1 MLEAN
6 EGLEKIFEDAVK
18 EAEKRKHEYVTI
30 EHVLISLV
38 KDQTIGTTLIE
49 FKVNVGALI
58 KDVENYLDTKC
69 NDIVSKSKN
78 PIVPRKTASLER
90 LMNRAFT
97 QAQFQGRQDVT
108 SIDILISIFAEKKSY
123 GAFFLKKHKVDKQD
137 LMDLVSTETIL
148 DEGMASM
155 GGQEHGG
162 EQKLRPNQADRI
174 LKSYCENLNQKYFD
188 KKIDPV
194 IGRDEETNNLKQI
207 LARRNKNNVLI
218 VGDPG
223 VGKTA
228 VVEGLA
234 RRIAKNKNDIPEY
247 LKDHIVWSL
256 DVNSLIAGSKFRG
269 DFEERLKM
277 IVNALDQK
285 GKSILFIDEA
295 HMIVGAGATGQ
306 GNNMDMANMLKPALL
321 KGSIKVVASTTWE
334 EYRKYF
340 EKDRALMRRF
350 QRLQVGEPS
359 KETSVKILKGV
370 KQYYEDHHGC
380 TITDEACEDAV
391 DYSSKF
397 IADKKLPDK
406 AIDII
411 DVACARLR
419 LNGVKDGVIDHEE
432 IIHELSVMTGISIE
446 QLSQKQ
452 ASNLK
457 TLEEKMKLQVFGQ
470 DKAIN
475 TITDKILVARAG
487 LKNLNKPVGSFLF
500 LGPTGCGKT
509 ETARTLAKTLGVEL
523 VRFDM
528 SEYQEKH
535 SISKLIGSP
544 PGYVG
549 YEDSNM
555 GGGMFINEVE
565 KNPHAV
571 VLFDEIEKAHRD
583 VSNMLL
589 QVMDYGTVT
598 GSNGKKADCRNITL
612 IMTSNLGAEDME
624 RNNIG
629 FGPSERTGEDDKAL
643 KKFFPPEFRNRLD
656 AVIKFNKLA
665 EKTMKSIVKKFLQEL
680 NTMTM
685 EKDVEVNATDQALDY
700 LVKKG
705 FDAKLGARPLQ
716 RIIDEEIKNP
726 LSKMILFGELN
737 EGGMVEVT
745 LSEDVVPKLTVV
757 FRPNKVTTKIK
768 GKSKSDGSTTKV
780 SNKERKKQKLKNAKT
795 S

>member
-6 EGLEKIFEDAVK
+6 EGLESIFENAVK

-30 EHVLISLV
+30 EHVLLALI
-38 KDQTIGTTLIE
+38 KDQNIGTTLID
-49 FKVNVGALI
+49 FKIDVSKMIA
-58 KDVENYLDTKC
+58 DVENYLDTRC
-69 NDIVSKSKN
+69 GDIITKAGKPVS
-78 PIVPRKTASLER
+78 PRKTASLER

-97 QAQFQGRQDVT
+97 QALFQGRQDVT
-108 SIDILISIFAEKKSY
+108 SIDILLSIFAEKKSY
-123 GAFFLKKHKVDKQD
+123 GAFFLKKHKVNKED

-148 DEGMASM
+148 DESMAPM
-155 GGQEHGG
+155 GEIAGQRHGG

-234 RRIAKNKNDIPEY
+234 RRIAKNKDDVPEY
-247 LKDHIVWSL
+247 IKDHIVWSL
-256 DVNSLIAGSKFRG
+256 DVNALLAGSKFRG
-269 DFEERLKM
+269 DFEERLKL

-295 HMIVGAGATGQ
+295 HMMVGAGATGG
-306 GNNMDMANMLKPALL
+306 GNSMDMANMIKPALL
-321 KGSIKVVASTTWE
+321 KGTIKVVASTTWE

-350 QRLQVGEPS
+350 QRLQIGEPS
-359 KETSVKILKGV
+359 KETSIKILKGV
-370 KQYYEDHHGC
+370 KQYYEEFHKC

-419 LNGVKDGVIDHEE
+419 LNAVKDGKIDHEE
-432 IIHELSVMTGISIE
+432 IIHEISQMTGISIE

-452 ASNLK
+452 TSNLK

-470 DKAIN
+470 DRAIN

-509 ETARTLAKTLGVEL
+509 ETARQLAKTLGVEL

-535 SISKLIGSP
+535 SIAKLIGSP

-571 VLFDEIEKAHRD
+571 VLFDEVEKAHRD

-612 IMTSNLGAEDME
+612 IMTSNLGAEEME

-629 FGPSERTGEDDKAL
+629 FGKSERTGEDDAAL

-656 AVIKFNKLA
+656 AVIKFDKLA
-665 EKTMKSIVKKFLQEL
+665 EPTMKSIVKKFLLEL
-680 NTMTM
+680 NTMTI
-685 EKDVEVNATDQALDY
+685 EKDVEVNATDPAIDY

-716 RIIDEEIKNP
+716 RIIDDEIKNP
-726 LSKMILFGELN
+726 LSKMILFGELI
-737 EGGMVEVT
+737 EGGMVEVS
-745 LSEDVVPKLTVV
+745 LNDDVIPKLTVEYKAKKIV
-757 FRPNKVTTKIK
+757 ENK
-768 GKSKSDGSTTKV
+768 KV
-780 SNKERKKQKLKNAKT
+780 QNEKT

>member
-6 EGLEKIFEDAVK
+6 EGLENIVENAVK
-18 EAEKRKHEYVTI
+18 EAEKRRHEYVTI
-30 EHVLISLV
+30 EHVLLALI
-38 KDQTIGTTLIE
+38 KDKDIGNVLHD
-49 FKVNVGALI
+49 FKVNVGMLI
-58 KDVENYLDTKC
+58 KDVEDYLDTKC
-69 NDIVSKSKN
+69 NDIIAKGAE
-78 PIVPRKTASLER
+78 PMTPRKTASLER

-97 QAQFQGRQDVT
+97 QALFQGRQDVN
-108 SIDILISIFAEKKSY
+108 SIDILISVFSEKKSY
-123 GAFFLKKHKVDKQD
+123 AAFFLKKHQVNKQD

-148 DEGMASM
+148 DEGMAQM
-155 GGQEHGG
+155 GGQQQGA

-194 IGRDEETNNLKQI
+194 IGRDEETENLKQI

-234 RRIAKNKNDIPEY
+234 RRIAKNKSDVPEY

-277 IVNALDQK
+277 IVKALDQK

-295 HMIVGAGATGQ
+295 HMMVGAGATGQ
-306 GNNMDMANMLKPALL
+306 GNSMDMANIIKPALL

-359 KETSVKILKGV
+359 KETAVKILKGV
-370 KQYYEDHHGC
+370 KQYYEKFHQC
-380 TITDEACEDAV
+380 IITDEACEDAV
-391 DYSSKF
+391 DYSSKY

-406 AIDII
+406 AIDVI

-419 LNGVKDGVIDHEE
+419 LKGIKDGKIDHDE
-432 IIHELSVMTGISIE
+432 IIHEISVMTGISIE

-452 ASNLK
+452 ATNLK

-487 LKNLNKPVGSFLF
+487 LKSLNKPVGSFLF

-509 ETARTLAKTLGVEL
+509 ETARQLAKTLGVEL

-535 SISKLIGSP
+535 SIAKLIGSP

-549 YEDSNM
+549 FEDSQM
-555 GGGMFINEVE
+555 GGGMFINEIE

-612 IMTSNLGAEDME
+612 IMTSNLGAEANE

-656 AVIKFNKLA
+656 AVIKFDKLGK
-665 EKTMKSIVKKFLQEL
+665 ETMKSIVKKFLLEL

-685 EKDVEVNATDQALDY
+685 EKDVEVNATEDAIEFLMT
-700 LVKKG
+700 KG

-716 RIIDEEIKNP
+716 RVIDEEIKKP
-726 LSKMILFGELN
+726 LSKMMLFGELT
-737 EGGMVEVT
+737 EGGMVEVG
-745 LSEDVVPKLTVV
+745 LSDDVVPKLTVN
-757 FRPNKVTTKIK
+757 FKAKKEPKVIDTFKPDTA
-768 GKSKSDGSTTKV
+768 
-780 SNKERKKQKLKNAKT
+780 KNEKT

>member
-6 EGLEKIFEDAVK
+6 EGLENIFENAVK
-18 EAEKRKHEYVTI
+18 EAEKRRHEYVTI
-30 EHVLISLV
+30 EHVLLSLI
-38 KDQTIGTTLIE
+38 KDQNIGTVLHD
-49 FKVNVGALI
+49 FKVQVGALI
-58 KDVENYLDTKC
+58 KDVEDYLDTKC
-69 NDIVSKSKN
+69 NDIVAKGSE
-78 PIVPRKTASLER
+78 PMTPRKTASLER

-97 QAQFQGRQDVT
+97 QALFQGRQDV
-108 SIDILISIFAEKKSY
+108 SSVDILISIFSEKKSY
-123 GAFFLKKHKVDKQD
+123 AAFFLKKHQVNKQD
-137 LMDLVSTETIL
+137 LIDLVSTETIL
-148 DEGMASM
+148 DEGMAGM
-155 GGQEHGG
+155 GGPGEAGP

-194 IGRDEETNNLKQI
+194 IGREQETEDLKQI

-234 RRIAKNKNDIPEY
+234 RRIAKNKDDIPEY

-269 DFEERLKM
+269 DFEERLKL

-321 KGSIKVVASTTWE
+321 KGSIKVLASTTWE

-359 KETSVKILKGV
+359 KETAVKILKGV
-370 KQYYEDHHGC
+370 KQYYEKFHEC
-380 TITDEACEDAV
+380 AITDEACEDAV
-391 DYSSKF
+391 DYSTKF

-406 AIDII
+406 AIDVI

-419 LNGVKDGVIDHEE
+419 LNNVKNGKIDHDE
-432 IIHELSVMTGISIE
+432 IIHEISVMTGISIE

-457 TLEEKMKLQVFGQ
+457 TLEEKMKLQVYGQ

-487 LKNLNKPVGSFLF
+487 LKSLTKPVGSFLF

-509 ETARTLAKTLGVEL
+509 ETARQLAKTLGVEL
-523 VRFDM
+523 IRFDM

-535 SISKLIGSP
+535 SIAKLIGSP

-612 IMTSNLGAEDME
+612 IMTSNLGAEENE

-629 FGPSERTGEDDKAL
+629 FGKSEREGEDDKAL

-656 AVIKFNKLA
+656 AVIKFDKLG
-665 EKTMKSIVKKFLQEL
+665 KDTMKSVVKKFLQEL
-680 NTMTM
+680 NTMTI
-685 EKDVEVNATDQALDY
+685 EKDVEVNATDEAIEFLM
-700 LVKKG
+700 KKG

-716 RIIDEEIKNP
+716 RVIDDEIKKP
-726 LSKMILFGELN
+726 LSKMMLFGELTA
-737 EGGMVEVT
+737 GGMVEVS
-745 LSEDVVPKLTVV
+745 LADEKLVVNFKVGKQQEVLTQ
-757 FRPNKVTTKIK
+757 FKP
-768 GKSKSDGSTTKV
+768 KV
-780 SNKERKKQKLKNAKT
+780 SDEKKSQ
-795 S
+795 

>member
-6 EGLEKIFEDAVK
+6 EGLENIFENAVS

-30 EHVLISLV
+30 EHVLLALI
-38 KDQTIGTTLIE
+38 KDKSIGATLHE
-49 FKVNVGALI
+49 FKVNVGTLI
-58 KDVENYLDTKC
+58 NDIEDYLNTKC
-69 NDIVSKSKN
+69 QDIIAKN
-78 PIVPRKTASLER
+78 MDKVVPRKTASLER

-97 QAQFQGRQDVT
+97 QALFQGRQDVS
-108 SIDILISIFAEKKSY
+108 SIDILISIFSEKKSY
-123 GAFFLKKHKVDKQD
+123 GAFFLKKHQINKQD
-137 LMDLVSTETIL
+137 LIDLVSTETIL
-148 DEGMASM
+148 DEGMAVLG
-155 GGQEHGG
+155 GGQPHT

-174 LKSYCENLNQKYFD
+174 LRSYTENLNQKYFD

-194 IGRDEETNNLKQI
+194 IGREEETSQLKQI

-218 VGDPG
+218 VGDAG

-228 VVEGLA
+228 LVEGLA
-234 RRIAKNKNDIPEY
+234 RRIAKNKKDIPEY
-247 LKDHIVWSL
+247 IKDHIVFSL

-269 DFEERLKM
+269 DFDERLKL

-285 GKSILFIDEA
+285 GKTILFIDEA
-295 HMIVGAGATGQ
+295 HMMVGAGATGQ
-306 GNNMDMANMLKPALL
+306 GNSMDMANMIKPALM
-321 KGSIKVVASTTWE
+321 KGNIKVIASTTWE
-334 EYRKYF
+334 EYRKFF

-350 QRLQVGEPS
+350 QRLQIGEPS
-359 KETSVKILKGV
+359 HDIAVKILKGI
-370 KQYYEDHHGC
+370 KQYYEKFHNC

-391 DYSSKF
+391 EYSAKF

-419 LNGVKDGVIDHEE
+419 LNGVKDGKIDHEE
-432 IIHELSVMTGISIE
+432 IIHEIAAITGISIE

-470 DKAIN
+470 DKALN
-475 TITDKILVARAG
+475 TIIDKILVARAG
-487 LKNLNKPVGSFLF
+487 LKTLNKPIGSFLF

-509 ETARTLAKTLGVEL
+509 ETARQLAKTLGVEL
-523 VRFDM
+523 LRFDM

-535 SISKLIGSP
+535 SIAKLIGSP

-549 YEDSNM
+549 YEDTTM

-565 KNPHAV
+565 KHPHAV
-571 VLFDEIEKAHRD
+571 VLFDEVEKAHRD

-612 IMTSNLGAEDME
+612 IMTSNLGAEEME
-624 RNNIG
+624 RNSIG
-629 FGPSERTGEDDKAL
+629 FGPSERTGEDDAAM

-656 AVIKFNKLA
+656 AVVKFNKLA
-665 EKTMKSIVKKFLQEL
+665 QETMKLVVKKFLAEL
-680 NTMTM
+680 NTMTV
-685 EKDVEVNATDQALDY
+685 EKNVEVNANDEAITFLI
-700 LVKKG
+700 KKG
-705 FDAKLGARPLQ
+705 FNAKMGARPLQ
-716 RIIDEEIKNP
+716 RVIDEEIKKP
-726 LSKMILFGELN
+726 LSRMILFGELS
-737 EGGMVEVT
+737 EGGRVDVS
-745 LSEDVVPKLTVV
+745 LSKDVIPKLEVK
-757 FRPNKVTTKIK
+757 FKVPVITNQFKPKIT
-768 GKSKSDGSTTKV
+768 D
-780 SNKERKKQKLKNAKT
+780 AKT

>member
-6 EGLEKIFEDAVK
+6 EGLENIFENAVK
-18 EAEKRKHEYVTI
+18 EAEKRRHEYVTI
-30 EHVLISLV
+30 EHVLLALI
-38 KDQTIGTTLIE
+38 KDETIGTTLTE
-49 FKVNVGALI
+49 FKVVVGGLI
-58 KDVENYLDTKC
+58 KDVEDYLDTKC
-69 NDIVSKSKN
+69 KDIVTKGKE
-78 PIVPRKTASLER
+78 PITPRKTASLER

-97 QAQFQGRQDVT
+97 QALFQGRQDVS
-108 SIDILISIFAEKKSY
+108 SIDILISIFSEKKSY
-123 GAFFLKKHKVDKQD
+123 AAFFLKKHKVEKQD

-148 DEGMASM
+148 DEGLASI
-155 GGQEHGG
+155 GGGLGSSQGN

-194 IGRDEETNNLKQI
+194 IGREDETENLKQI

-234 RRIAKNKNDIPEY
+234 RRIAKNKGDVPEY
-247 LKDHIVWSL
+247 LKNHIVWSL
-256 DVNSLIAGSKFRG
+256 DINSLIAGSKFRG
-269 DFEERLKM
+269 DFEERLKL

-295 HMIVGAGATGQ
+295 HMMVGAGATGQ
-306 GNNMDMANMLKPALL
+306 GNSMDMANVIKPALL
-321 KGSIKVVASTTWE
+321 KGTIKVVASTTWE

-350 QRLQVGEPS
+350 QRLQIGEPT
-359 KETSVKILKGV
+359 KETAVKILKGI
-370 KQYYEDHHGC
+370 KHYYEKFHKC

-406 AIDII
+406 AIDVV

-419 LNGVKDGVIDHEE
+419 LHGVQNGKIDHEE
-432 IIHELSVMTGISIE
+432 IIHEISNMTGISIE

-452 ASNLK
+452 TSNLK

-487 LKNLNKPVGSFLF
+487 LKSLNKPVGSFLF

-509 ETARTLAKTLGVEL
+509 ETARQLAKTLGVEL
-523 VRFDM
+523 IRFDM

-535 SISKLIGSP
+535 SIAKLIGSP

-555 GGGMFINEVE
+555 GGGMFVNEVE

-571 VLFDEIEKAHRD
+571 VLFDEVEKAHRD

-612 IMTSNLGAEDME
+612 IMTSNLGAEESE

-629 FGPSERTGEDDKAL
+629 FGSFERTGEDDVAL

-656 AVIKFNKLA
+656 AVIKFDKLA
-665 EKTMKSIVKKFLQEL
+665 KATMTSIVKKFMLEL
-680 NTMTM
+680 NTMTV
-685 EKDVEVNATDQALDY
+685 EKDVEVNATDDAIDY

-705 FDAKLGARPLQ
+705 FNAKLGARPLQ
-716 RIIDEEIKNP
+716 RVIDDEIKKP
-726 LSKMILFGELN
+726 LSKMILFGELSA
-737 EGGMVEVT
+737 GGMVEVT
-745 LSEDVVPKLTVV
+745 LSDDIIPKL
-757 FRPNKVTTKIK
+757 KVNFKAK
-768 GKSKSDGSTTKV
+768 KASTETNPTKV
-780 SNKERKKQKLKNAKT
+780 ENEKAS
-795 S
+795 

>member
-1 MLEAN
+1 MLDAN
-6 EGLEKIFEDAVK
+6 ENLEHIFESAVK

-30 EHVLISLV
+30 EHILL
-38 KDQTIGTTLIE
+38 
-49 FKVNVGALI
+49 ALI
-58 KDVENYLDTKC
+58 KNQDIGTILHDFKIPIGEMIREVETYLDTKC
-69 NDIVSKSKN
+69 SDIVSKSGK
-78 PIVPRKTASLER
+78 PVAPRKTASLER

-97 QAQFQGRQDVT
+97 QALFQGRQDVT
-108 SIDILISIFAEKKSY
+108 ATDILISIFAEKKSY
-123 GAFFLKKHKVDKQD
+123 ASYFLKKFKVDKQD

-148 DEGMASM
+148 DEGMAALG
-155 GGQEHGG
+155 GGQPGP

-194 IGRDEETNNLKQI
+194 IGREEETNQLKQI

-234 RRIAKNKNDIPEY
+234 RRIAKNKEDVPEY
-247 LKDHIVWSL
+247 IKDHIVFSL
-256 DVNSLIAGSKFRG
+256 DVNALIAGSKFRG
-269 DFEERLKM
+269 DFEERLKL
-277 IVNALDQK
+277 IVNALDKK
-285 GKSILFIDEA
+285 GKTILFIDEA

-306 GNNMDMANMLKPALL
+306 GNSMDMANMIKPALL
-321 KGSIKVVASTTWE
+321 NGNIKVIASTTWE

-350 QRLQVGEPS
+350 QRLQVGEPT
-359 KETSVKILKGV
+359 KETAVKILKGV
-370 KQYYEDHHGC
+370 KQYYEKFHSC

-419 LNGVKDGVIDHEE
+419 LNGVKDGKIDHDE
-432 IIHELSVMTGISIE
+432 IIHEISQLTGISIE

-452 ASNLK
+452 TSNLK

-509 ETARTLAKTLGVEL
+509 ETARQLAKTLGVEL
-523 VRFDM
+523 IRFDM

-535 SISKLIGSP
+535 SIAKLIGSP

-549 YEDSNM
+549 FEDSQM
-555 GGGMFINEVE
+555 GGGMFINEIE

-571 VLFDEIEKAHRD
+571 VLFDEVEKAHRD
-583 VSNMLL
+583 VTNMLL

-612 IMTSNLGAEDME
+612 ILTSNLGAEEME
-624 RNNIG
+624 KASIG
-629 FGPSERTGEDDKAL
+629 FGDAVRTEDDDAVRR
-643 KKFFPPEFRNRLD
+643 FFPP
-656 AVIKFNKLA
+656 
-665 EKTMKSIVKKFLQEL
+665 
-680 NTMTM
+680 
-685 EKDVEVNATDQALDY
+685 
-700 LVKKG
+700 
-705 FDAKLGARPLQ
+705 
-716 RIIDEEIKNP
+716 
-726 LSKMILFGELN
+726 
-737 EGGMVEVT
+737 
-745 LSEDVVPKLTVV
+745 
-757 FRPNKVTTKIK
+757 
-768 GKSKSDGSTTKV
+768 
-780 SNKERKKQKLKNAKT
+780 
-795 S
+795 

>member
-1 MLEAN
+1 VENVLEAN
-6 EGLEKIFEDAVK
+6 ESLENIFENAVK

-30 EHVLISLV
+30 EHVLLALV
-38 KDQTIGTTLIE
+38 KDEYIGTTLVE
-49 FKVNVGALI
+49 FKVPVGNLI
-58 KDVENYLDTKC
+58 KDVEDYLDTKC
-69 NDIVSKSKN
+69 NDIVAKGKDKV
-78 PIVPRKTASLER
+78 VPRKTASLER

-97 QAQFQGRQDVT
+97 QALFQGRQDV
-108 SIDILISIFAEKKSY
+108 SSVDILISIFSEKKSY
-123 GAFFLKKHKVDKQD
+123 ASFFIKKHNIKKQD
-137 LMDLVSTETIL
+137 LLDLVSTETIL
-148 DEGMASM
+148 DEGMAVM
-155 GGQEHGG
+155 GGQQPHHTG

-194 IGRDEETNNLKQI
+194 IGREDETNQLKQI

-234 RRIAKNKNDIPEY
+234 RRIAKNKQDVPEY
-247 LKDHIVWSL
+247 IKDHIVWSL
-256 DVNSLIAGSKFRG
+256 DVNALIAGSKFRG
-269 DFEERLKM
+269 DFEERLKL

-295 HMIVGAGATGQ
+295 HMMVGAGATGS
-306 GNNMDMANMLKPALL
+306 GNSMDMANMIKPALL
-321 KGSIKVVASTTWE
+321 KGTIKVVASTTWE
-334 EYRKYF
+334 EYRKFF

-350 QRLQVGEPS
+350 QRLQIGEPT
-359 KETSVKILKGV
+359 KDTSIKILKGV
-370 KQYYEDHHGC
+370 KQYYENFHKC

-391 DYSSKF
+391 EYSSKF

-406 AIDII
+406 AIDIV

-419 LNGVKDGVIDHEE
+419 LNGVKDGKIDHEE
-432 IIHELSVMTGISIE
+432 IIHEISKMTGISIE

-457 TLEEKMKLQVFGQ
+457 TLEDKMKLQVFGQ

-475 TITDKILVARAG
+475 TIVDKILVARAG
-487 LKNLNKPVGSFLF
+487 LKTLNKPIGSFLF

-509 ETARTLAKTLGVEL
+509 ETARQLAKTLGVEL
-523 VRFDM
+523 LRFDM

-549 YEDSNM
+549 FEDTTM

-571 VLFDEIEKAHRD
+571 VLFDEVEKAHRD

-612 IMTSNLGAEDME
+612 IMTSNLGAEEME

-629 FGPSERTGEDDKAL
+629 FGPSEREGEDDTAM

-656 AVIKFNKLA
+656 AVIRFTKLG
-665 EKTMKSIVKKFLQEL
+665 KDTMKSIVKKFLQEL
-680 NTMTM
+680 NAMTV
-685 EKDVEVNATDQALDY
+685 EKNVEVNANDDAIEWLI
-700 LVKKG
+700 KKG
-705 FDAKLGARPLQ
+705 FNSKLGARPLQ
-716 RIIDEEIKNP
+716 RVIDEEIKKP
-726 LSKMILFGELN
+726 LSKMILFGELTD
-737 EGGMVEVT
+737 GGMVEVS
-745 LSEDVVPKLTVV
+745 LSEDIVPKLKVE
-757 FRPNKVTTKIK
+757 FKSPKIIDNFKPKVT
-768 GKSKSDGSTTKV
+768 D
-780 SNKERKKQKLKNAKT
+780 AKT
-795 S
+795 SQ

>member
-6 EGLEKIFEDAVK
+6 EGLENIFENAVK

-30 EHVLISLV
+30 EHVLLSLV
-38 KDQTIGTTLIE
+38 KDKAIGTTLAD
-49 FKVNVGALI
+49 FKVNVGSLI
-58 KDVENYLDTKC
+58 KDIEDYLDTKC
-69 NDIVSKSKN
+69 NDIVTKSKN
-78 PIVPRKTASLER
+78 PVVPRKTASLER

-97 QAQFQGRQDVT
+97 QALFQGRQDVT

-148 DEGMASM
+148 DEGMAAM
-155 GGQEHGG
+155 GGGIGQESLG
-162 EQKLRPNQADRI
+162 EQRLRPNQADRI
-174 LKSYCENLNQKYFD
+174 LKNYCENLNQKYFD

-234 RRIAKNKNDIPEY
+234 RRIAKNKSDIPEY
-247 LKDHIVWSL
+247 LKDHIVFSL

-269 DFEERLKM
+269 DFEERLKL

-285 GKSILFIDEA
+285 GKTILFIDEA

-359 KETSVKILKGV
+359 KDTAVRILKGV
-370 KQYYEDHHGC
+370 KQYYEKFHQC

-406 AIDII
+406 AIDVI

-419 LNGVKDGVIDHEE
+419 LNGIKEGKIDHEE
-432 IIHELSVMTGISIE
+432 IIHEISQMTGISIE

-509 ETARTLAKTLGVEL
+509 ETARQLAKTLGVEL

-535 SISKLIGSP
+535 SIAKLIGSP

-571 VLFDEIEKAHRD
+571 VLFDEVEKAHRD

-612 IMTSNLGAEDME
+612 IMTSNLGAEEME

-629 FGPSERTGEDDKAL
+629 FGKSEREGEDDNAL

-656 AVIKFNKLA
+656 AVIKFAKLG
-665 EKTMKSIVKKFLQEL
+665 EKTMKSIVKKFLLEL
-680 NTMTM
+680 NTMTI
-685 EKDVEVNATDQALDY
+685 EKDVEVNATDPAIDY

-705 FDAKLGARPLQ
+705 FNAKLGARPLQ

-726 LSKMILFGELN
+726 LSKMILFGELSD
-737 EGGMVEVT
+737 GGMVEVG
-745 LSEDVVPKLTVV
+745 LSDDIVPKLTVN
-757 FRPNKVTTKIK
+757 FKAKIEPKTIDKVV
-768 GKSKSDGSTTKV
+768 SDEKAS
-780 SNKERKKQKLKNAKT
+780 Q
-795 S
+795 

>member
-6 EGLEKIFEDAVK
+6 ESLENIFENAVR

-30 EHVLISLV
+30 EHVLLALI
-38 KDQTIGTTLIE
+38 KDETIGTTLNE
-49 FKVNVGALI
+49 FKIVVGALI
-58 KDVENYLDTKC
+58 KDVEDYLDTKC
-69 NDIVSKSKN
+69 NDITTKSKE
-78 PIVPRKTASLER
+78 PMTPRKTASLER

-97 QAQFQGRQDVT
+97 QALFQGRQDVS
-108 SIDILISIFAEKKSY
+108 SIDILISIFSEKKSY
-123 GAFFLKKHKVDKQD
+123 AAFFLKKHQVNKQD
-137 LMDLVSTETIL
+137 LMDMVSTETIL
-148 DEGMASM
+148 DESM
-155 GGQEHGG
+155 TGGLGGLSGGQTQG

-194 IGRDEETNNLKQI
+194 IGREEETENLKQI

-234 RRIAKNKNDIPEY
+234 RRIAKNKGDVPEY
-247 LKDHIVWSL
+247 LKNHIVWSL
-256 DVNSLIAGSKFRG
+256 DINSLIAGSKFRG
-269 DFEERLKM
+269 DFEERLKL

-295 HMIVGAGATGQ
+295 HMMVGAGATGQ
-306 GNNMDMANMLKPALL
+306 GNSMDMANVIKPALL

-350 QRLQVGEPS
+350 QRLQVGEPT
-359 KETSVKILKGV
+359 KETAIKILKGV
-370 KQYYEDHHGC
+370 KHYYEKFHNC
-380 TITDEACEDAV
+380 VITDEACEDSV
-391 DYSSKF
+391 EYSAKF

-406 AIDII
+406 AIDVM

-419 LNGVKDGVIDHEE
+419 LKGVKNGRIDHEE
-432 IIHELSVMTGISIE
+432 IIHEISNMTGISIE

-452 ASNLK
+452 ATSLKNL
-457 TLEEKMKLQVFGQ
+457 EDKMKLQVFGQ
-470 DKAIN
+470 DKAIT
-475 TITDKILVARAG
+475 TIVDRILVARAG
-487 LKNLNKPVGSFLF
+487 LKSLNKPVGSFLF

-509 ETARTLAKTLGVEL
+509 ETARQLAKTLGVEL
-523 VRFDM
+523 LRFDM

-535 SISKLIGSP
+535 SIAKLIGSP

-549 YEDSNM
+549 FEDSQM
-555 GGGMFINEVE
+555 GGGMFVNEVE

-571 VLFDEIEKAHRD
+571 VLFDEVEKAHRD

-612 IMTSNLGAEDME
+612 IMTSNLGAEENE

-629 FGPSERTGEDDKAL
+629 FGSFERTGEDDKAL

-656 AVIKFNKLA
+656 ATIKFNKLA
-665 EKTMKSIVKKFLQEL
+665 KTTMKSIVKKFLQEL
-680 NTMTM
+680 NTMTI
-685 EKDVEVNATDQALDY
+685 EKNVEVNATDTAIDFLI
-700 LVKKG
+700 KKG
-705 FDAKLGARPLQ
+705 FNAKLGARPLQ
-716 RIIDEEIKNP
+716 RVIDDEIKKP
-726 LSKMILFGELN
+726 LSRMILFGELH
-737 EGGMVEVT
+737 EGGMVEVGLT
-745 LSEDVVPKLTVV
+745 EDIVPKLTVQFKAKKV
-757 FRPNKVTTKIK
+757 LTNTNANKVTDEKA
-768 GKSKSDGSTTKV
+768 S
-780 SNKERKKQKLKNAKT
+780 
-795 S
+795 

>member
-6 EGLEKIFEDAVK
+6 EGLENIFEDAVK

-30 EHVLISLV
+30 EHVLLSLI
-38 KDQTIGTTLIE
+38 KDKVIGITLVE
-49 FKVNVGALI
+49 FKVDVKALI
-58 KDVENYLDTKC
+58 KDVEDYLDTKC
-69 NDIVSKSKN
+69 NDIVSKGKD
-78 PIVPRKTASLER
+78 PVVPRKTASLER

-97 QAQFQGRQDVT
+97 QALFQGRQDVT
-108 SIDILISIFAEKKSY
+108 CIDILLSIFAEKKSY

-155 GGQEHGG
+155 GGQPQPGT
-162 EQKLRPNQADRI
+162 EQRLRPNQADRI

-188 KKIDPV
+188 KQIDPV
-194 IGRDEETNNLKQI
+194 IGREEETNNLKQI

-234 RRIAKNKNDIPEY
+234 RRIAKNKEDIPEY
-247 LKDHIVWSL
+247 LKDHIVFSL

-269 DFEERLKM
+269 DFEERLKL

-285 GKSILFIDEA
+285 GKTILFIDEA

-359 KETSVKILKGV
+359 KETSIKILKGV
-370 KQYYEDHHGC
+370 KTYYEKHHGC

-475 TITDKILVARAG
+475 TITDKILIARAG

-523 VRFDM
+523 IRFDM

-535 SISKLIGSP
+535 SIAKLIGSP

-612 IMTSNLGAEDME
+612 ILTSNLGAEEME

-629 FGPSERTGEDDKAL
+629 FGKSERQGEDDAAL

-656 AVIKFNKLA
+656 AVIKFDKLGK
-665 EKTMKSIVKKFLQEL
+665 KTMTLVVKKFLAEL

-685 EKDVEVNATDQALDY
+685 EKDVEVNATDSAIEFLMT
-700 LVKKG
+700 KG

-716 RIIDEEIKNP
+716 RVIDDEIKTP
-726 LSKMILFGELN
+726 LSKMILFGELI
-737 EGGMVEVT
+737 EGGMVEVG
-745 LSEDVVPKLTVV
+745 LSDDIVPKLTVN
-757 FRPNKVTTKIK
+757 FKAKKEPKTLEQFKP
-768 GKSKSDGSTTKV
+768 KV
-780 SNKERKKQKLKNAKT
+780 SDEKT

>member
-6 EGLEKIFEDAVK
+6 EGLEDIFENAVK
-18 EAEKRKHEYVTI
+18 EAEKRRHEYVTI
-30 EHVLISLV
+30 EHVLLSLI
-38 KDQTIGTTLIE
+38 KDKSIGTVLHD
-49 FKVNVGALI
+49 FKIQVGALI
-58 KDVENYLDTKC
+58 KDIEDYLDTKC
-69 NDIVSKSKN
+69 KDIVAKGKE
-78 PIVPRKTASLER
+78 PMTPRKTASLER

-97 QAQFQGRQDVT
+97 QALFQGRQDVS
-108 SIDILISIFAEKKSY
+108 SIDILISIFSEKKSY
-123 GAFFLKKHKVDKQD
+123 AAFFLKKHQVNKQD
-137 LMDLVSTETIL
+137 LLDLVSTETIL
-148 DEGMASM
+148 DEGMAQM
-155 GGQEHGG
+155 GAGGQPQG

-174 LKSYCENLNQKYFD
+174 LQSYCENLNKKYLD
-188 KKIDPV
+188 NKIDPV
-194 IGRDEETNNLKQI
+194 IGREEETENLKQI

-234 RRIAKNKNDIPEY
+234 RRIAKNKNDVPEY

-269 DFEERLKM
+269 DFEERLKL

-306 GNNMDMANMLKPALL
+306 GSSMDMANMLKPALL
-321 KGSIKVVASTTWE
+321 KGSIKVLASTTWE

-359 KETSVKILKGV
+359 KETSIKILKGV
-370 KQYYEDHHGC
+370 KVYYEKFHEC

-391 DYSSKF
+391 DYSMKF

-406 AIDII
+406 AIDVI

-432 IIHELSVMTGISIE
+432 IIHEISVMTGISIE

-452 ASNLK
+452 TSSLK
-457 TLEEKMKLQVFGQ
+457 TLEEKMKLQVYGQ

-487 LKNLNKPVGSFLF
+487 LKSLTKPVGSFLF

-509 ETARTLAKTLGVEL
+509 ETARQLAKTLGVEL
-523 VRFDM
+523 IRFDM

-535 SISKLIGSP
+535 SIAKLIGSP

-612 IMTSNLGAEDME
+612 IMTSNLGAEENE

-629 FGPSERTGEDDKAL
+629 FGKSEREGEDDKAL

-656 AVIKFNKLA
+656 AVIKFDKLNK
-665 EKTMKSIVKKFLQEL
+665 KTMISIVKKFLQEL

-685 EKDVEVNATDQALDY
+685 EKDVEVNATDSAIEFLM
-700 LVKKG
+700 KKG

-716 RIIDEEIKNP
+716 RVIDDEIKKP
-726 LSKMILFGELN
+726 LSRMILFGELT
-737 EGGMVEVT
+737 EGGMVEVG
-745 LSEDVVPKLTVV
+745 LSDDVVPKLTVN
-757 FRPNKVTTKIK
+757 FKAKKQLQTIDQFKP
-768 GKSKSDGSTTKV
+768 KV
-780 SNKERKKQKLKNAKT
+780 SDEKT

>member
-6 EGLEKIFEDAVK
+6 EGLENIFENAVK
-18 EAEKRKHEYVTI
+18 EAEKRRHEYVTI
-30 EHVLISLV
+30 EHVLLSLI
-38 KDQTIGTTLIE
+38 KDESIGNVLHD
-49 FKVNVGALI
+49 FKVNVSALI
-58 KDVENYLDTKC
+58 KDVEDYLDTKC
-69 NDIVSKSKN
+69 NDIVAKGSE
-78 PIVPRKTASLER
+78 PMTPRKTASLER

-97 QAQFQGRQDVT
+97 QALFQGRQDV
-108 SIDILISIFAEKKSY
+108 SSVDILISIFSEKKSY
-123 GAFFLKKHKVDKQD
+123 AAFFLKKHQVNKQD
-137 LMDLVSTETIL
+137 LIDLVSTETIL
-148 DEGMASM
+148 DEGMAAM
-155 GGQEHGG
+155 GGKIEGG
-162 EQKLRPNQADRI
+162 PEQKLRPNQADRI
-174 LKSYCENLNQKYFD
+174 LKSYCENLNQKYFE

-194 IGRDEETNNLKQI
+194 IGREQETEDLKQI

-234 RRIAKNKNDIPEY
+234 RRIAKNKDDVPEY

-269 DFEERLKM
+269 DFEERLKL

-321 KGSIKVVASTTWE
+321 KGTIKVLASTTWE

-359 KETSVKILKGV
+359 KETAVKILKGV
-370 KQYYEDHHGC
+370 KQYYEKFHNC

-391 DYSSKF
+391 DYSTKF

-406 AIDII
+406 AIDVL

-419 LNGVKDGVIDHEE
+419 LNGVKDGKIDHDE
-432 IIHELSVMTGISIE
+432 IIHEISVMTGISIE

-457 TLEEKMKLQVFGQ
+457 TLEEKMKLQVYGQ

-487 LKNLNKPVGSFLF
+487 LKSLTKPVGSFLF

-509 ETARTLAKTLGVEL
+509 ETARQLAKTLGVEL
-523 VRFDM
+523 IRFDM

-535 SISKLIGSP
+535 SIAKLIGSP

-612 IMTSNLGAEDME
+612 IMTSNLGAEENE

-629 FGPSERTGEDDKAL
+629 FGKSERTGEDDKAL

-656 AVIKFNKLA
+656 AVIKFDKLS
-665 EKTMKSIVKKFLQEL
+665 KDTMKSVVKKFLLEL

-685 EKDVEVNATDQALDY
+685 EKDVEVNATDPAIEFLMT
-700 LVKKG
+700 KG

-716 RIIDEEIKNP
+716 RVIDDEIKKP
-726 LSKMILFGELN
+726 LSKMMLFGELT
-737 EGGMVEVT
+737 EGGMVEVG
-745 LSEDVVPKLTVV
+745 LSEDVIPKLTVN
-757 FRPNKVTTKIK
+757 FKAKKEKKVLDQFKP
-768 GKSKSDGSTTKV
+768 KV
-780 SNKERKKQKLKNAKT
+780 SDEKKSQ
-795 S
+795 

>member
-6 EGLEKIFEDAVK
+6 EGLENIFENAVK
-18 EAEKRKHEYVTI
+18 EAEKRRHEYVTI
-30 EHVLISLV
+30 EHVLLSLV
-38 KDQTIGTTLIE
+38 KDQSIGTILHD
-49 FKVNVGALI
+49 FKINVGSLI
-58 KDVENYLDTKC
+58 KDIEDYLDTKC
-69 NDIVSKSKN
+69 NDIVAKGKE
-78 PIVPRKTASLER
+78 PMTPRKTASLER

-97 QAQFQGRQDVT
+97 QALFQGRQDV
-108 SIDILISIFAEKKSY
+108 SSVDILISIFAEKKSY
-123 GAFFLKKHKVDKQD
+123 AAFFLKKHQVNKQD

-148 DEGMASM
+148 DEGMAGM
-155 GGQEHGG
+155 GGPGEAGP

-194 IGRDEETNNLKQI
+194 IGRDQETEDLKQI

-234 RRIAKNKNDIPEY
+234 RRIAKNKDDIPEY

-269 DFEERLKM
+269 DFEERLKLV
-277 IVNALDQK
+277 VNALDQK

-321 KGSIKVVASTTWE
+321 KGTIKVVASTTWE

-359 KETSVKILKGV
+359 KDTAVKILKGV
-370 KQYYEDHHGC
+370 KQYYEKFHKC

-391 DYSSKF
+391 DYSTKF

-406 AIDII
+406 AIDVI

-419 LNGVKDGVIDHEE
+419 LKGIQDGKIDHDE
-432 IIHELSVMTGISIE
+432 IIHEISVMTGISIE

-470 DKAIN
+470 DKAIS

-487 LKNLNKPVGSFLF
+487 LKSLTKPVGSFLF

-509 ETARTLAKTLGVEL
+509 ETAKQLAKTLGVEL
-523 VRFDM
+523 IRFDM

-535 SISKLIGSP
+535 SIAKLIGSP

-571 VLFDEIEKAHRD
+571 VLFDEVEKAHRD

-612 IMTSNLGAEDME
+612 IMTSNLGAEENE

-629 FGPSERTGEDDKAL
+629 FGKSERTGEDDKAL

-656 AVIKFNKLA
+656 AVIKFDKLG
-665 EKTMKSIVKKFLQEL
+665 KDTMKSVVKKFLQEL
-680 NTMTM
+680 NTMTI
-685 EKDVEVNATDQALDY
+685 EKNVEVNATDDAIEFLMT
-700 LVKKG
+700 KG
-705 FDAKLGARPLQ
+705 FDSKLGARPLQ
-716 RIIDEEIKNP
+716 RVIDDEIKKP
-726 LSKMILFGELN
+726 LSKMMLFGELT
-737 EGGMVEVT
+737 EGGMVEVG
-745 LSEDVVPKLTVV
+745 LIDEKLTVNFKAKKKAQV
-757 FRPNKVTTKIK
+757 LEQIK
-768 GKSKSDGSTTKV
+768 PAVSDEKKS
-780 SNKERKKQKLKNAKT
+780 
-795 S
+795 

>member
-6 EGLEKIFEDAVK
+6 EGLENIFEEAVK

-30 EHVLISLV
+30 EHVLLSLI
-38 KDQTIGTTLIE
+38 KDKTIGTTLTE

-58 KDVENYLDTKC
+58 KDVEDYLDTKC
-69 NDIVSKSKN
+69 NDIVSKGKD
-78 PIVPRKTASLER
+78 PVVPRKTASLER

-97 QAQFQGRQDVT
+97 QALFQGRQDVT
-108 SIDILISIFAEKKSY
+108 CIDILLSIFAEKKSY

-148 DEGMASM
+148 DEGMAAI
-155 GGQEHGG
+155 GGQPQPGT
-162 EQKLRPNQADRI
+162 EQRLRPNQADRI

-194 IGRDEETNNLKQI
+194 IGREEETNNLKQI

-234 RRIAKNKNDIPEY
+234 RRIAKNKEDIPEY
-247 LKDHIVWSL
+247 LKDHIVFSL

-269 DFEERLKM
+269 DFEERLKL

-285 GKSILFIDEA
+285 GKTILFIDEA

-359 KETSVKILKGV
+359 KETSIKILKGV
-370 KQYYEDHHGC
+370 KQYYESHHGC

-419 LNGVKDGVIDHEE
+419 LNGVKDGKIDHEE
-432 IIHELSVMTGISIE
+432 IIHEISVMTGISIE

-523 VRFDM
+523 IRFDM

-535 SISKLIGSP
+535 SIAKLIGSP

-612 IMTSNLGAEDME
+612 ILTSNLGAEEME

-629 FGPSERTGEDDKAL
+629 FGKSERQGEDDKAL

-656 AVIKFNKLA
+656 AVIKFDKLG

-685 EKDVEVNATDQALDY
+685 EKDVEVNATDPAIDY

-745 LSEDVVPKLTVV
+745 LSDDIVPKLTVN
-757 FRPNKVTTKIK
+757 FKAKKEPKVLETVKP
-768 GKSKSDGSTTKV
+768 KV
-780 SNKERKKQKLKNAKT
+780 SDEKT

>member
-1 MLEAN
+1 MTSSARAQDL
-6 EGLEKIFEDAVK
+6 
-18 EAEKRKHEYVTI
+18 
-30 EHVLISLV
+30 SLPG
-38 KDQTIGTTLIE
+38 KQQ
-49 FKVNVGALI
+49 A
-58 KDVENYLDTKC
+58 
-69 NDIVSKSKN
+69 
-78 PIVPRKTASLER
+78 LER

-97 QAQFQGRQDVT
+97 QALFQGRQDV
-108 SIDILISIFAEKKSY
+108 SSVDILISIFAEKKSY
-123 GAFFLKKHKVDKQD
+123 AAFFLKKHQVDKQD
-137 LMDLVSTETIL
+137 LIDLVSTETIL
-148 DEGMASM
+148 DEGMAAM
-155 GGQEHGG
+155 GGAQEQGG

-194 IGRDEETNNLKQI
+194 IGREQETEDLKQI

-234 RRIAKNKNDIPEY
+234 RRIAKNKDDIPEY

-269 DFEERLKM
+269 DFEERLKL

-321 KGSIKVVASTTWE
+321 KGTIKVVASTTWE

-359 KETSVKILKGV
+359 KETSIKILKGV
-370 KQYYEDHHGC
+370 KQYYEKHHGC

-391 DYSSKF
+391 DYSMKF

-406 AIDII
+406 AIDVI

-419 LNGVKDGVIDHEE
+419 LNNVKDGKIDHEE
-432 IIHELSVMTGISIE
+432 IIHEISVMTGISIE

-452 ASNLK
+452 TSSLK
-457 TLEEKMKLQVFGQ
+457 TLEEKMKLQVYGQ

-487 LKNLNKPVGSFLF
+487 LKSLTKPVGSFLF

-523 VRFDM
+523 IRFDM

-612 IMTSNLGAEDME
+612 IMTSNLGAEENE

-629 FGPSERTGEDDKAL
+629 FGKSEREGEDDKAL

-656 AVIKFNKLA
+656 AVIKFDKLNK
-665 EKTMKSIVKKFLQEL
+665 ETMISIVKKFLLEL

-685 EKDVEVNATDQALDY
+685 EKDVEVNATDDAIEFLMT
-700 LVKKG
+700 KG

-716 RIIDEEIKNP
+716 RVIDDEIKKP
-726 LSKMILFGELN
+726 LSRMILFGELT
-737 EGGMVEVT
+737 EGGMVEVG
-745 LSEDVVPKLTVV
+745 LVDDKLTVN
-757 FRPNKVTTKIK
+757 FKAKKQPQTIDQFKP
-768 GKSKSDGSTTKV
+768 KV
-780 SNKERKKQKLKNAKT
+780 SDEKT

>member
-6 EGLEKIFEDAVK
+6 ESLENIFENAVK

-30 EHVLISLV
+30 EHVLLALI
-38 KDQTIGTTLIE
+38 KDEQINTTLIE
-49 FKVNVGALI
+49 FKINVATLM
-58 KDVENYLDTKC
+58 KDIEEYLDTKC
-69 NDIVSKSKN
+69 NDIISKN
-78 PIVPRKTASLER
+78 KDKIVPRKTASLER

-97 QAQFQGRQDVT
+97 QALFQGRQDVS
-108 SIDILISIFAEKKSY
+108 SIDILISIFSEKKSY
-123 GAFFLKKHKVDKQD
+123 GAFFLKKHQVNKQD
-137 LMDLVSTETIL
+137 LLDLVSTETIL
-148 DEGMASM
+148 DEGMAVLG
-155 GGQEHGG
+155 GGQPHTGG

-174 LKSYCENLNQKYFD
+174 LRSYCENLNQKYFD

-194 IGRDEETNNLKQI
+194 IGREEETNQLKQI

-234 RRIAKNKNDIPEY
+234 RRIAKNKDDVPEY
-247 LKDHIVWSL
+247 IKDHIVWNL
-256 DVNSLIAGSKFRG
+256 DINSLIAGSKFRG
-269 DFEERLKM
+269 DFEERLKL

-295 HMIVGAGATGQ
+295 HMMVGAGATGS
-306 GNNMDMANMLKPALL
+306 GNSMDMANMIKPALL
-321 KGSIKVVASTTWE
+321 KGNIKVIASTTWE

-350 QRLQVGEPS
+350 QRLQIGEPTN
-359 KETSVKILKGV
+359 ETAIKILKGV
-370 KQYYEDHHGC
+370 KQYYEKFHKC

-419 LNGVKDGVIDHEE
+419 LNGTKDGTIDHEE
-432 IIHELSVMTGISIE
+432 IIHEISAMTGISIE

-475 TITDKILVARAG
+475 AIVDRILVARAG
-487 LKNLNKPVGSFLF
+487 LKTLNKPVGSFLF

-509 ETARTLAKTLGVEL
+509 ETARQLAKTLGVEL
-523 VRFDM
+523 LRFDM

-549 YEDSNM
+549 YEDTTM
-555 GGGMFINEVE
+555 GGGMFINEIE

-571 VLFDEIEKAHRD
+571 VLFDEVEKAHRD

-589 QVMDYGTVT
+589 QVMDYGNVT

-612 IMTSNLGAEDME
+612 IMTSNLGAEEME
-624 RNNIG
+624 KNNIG
-629 FGPSERTGEDDKAL
+629 FGPSERTGEDDAAL
-643 KKFFPPEFRNRLD
+643 KRFFPPEFRNRLD
-656 AVIKFNKLA
+656 ATIRFDKLG
-665 EKTMKSIVKKFLQEL
+665 KDTMKLIVKKFLAEL
-680 NTMTM
+680 NAMTV
-685 EKDVEVNATDQALDY
+685 EKNVEVNASDEALEF
-700 LVKKG
+700 LIKKG
-705 FDAKLGARPLQ
+705 FNSKMGARPLQ
-716 RIIDEEIKNP
+716 RVIDDEIKKP
-726 LSKMILFGELN
+726 LSKMILFGELTD
-737 EGGMVEVT
+737 GGRVEVG
-745 LSEDVVPKLTVV
+745 LSKDIIPKLTVEFKAPV
-757 FRPNKVTTKIK
+757 VTEQFKPKVK
-768 GKSKSDGSTTKV
+768 D
-780 SNKERKKQKLKNAKT
+780 AKT

>member
-6 EGLEKIFEDAVK
+6 EGLENIFENAVK
-18 EAEKRKHEYVTI
+18 EAEKRRHEYVTI
-30 EHVLISLV
+30 EHVLLSLI
-38 KDQTIGTTLIE
+38 KDQNIGTVLHD
-49 FKVNVGALI
+49 FKVQVGALI
-58 KDVENYLDTKC
+58 KDVEDYLDTKC
-69 NDIVSKSKN
+69 NDIVAKGSE
-78 PIVPRKTASLER
+78 PMTPRKTASLER

-97 QAQFQGRQDVT
+97 QALFQGRQDV
-108 SIDILISIFAEKKSY
+108 SSVDILISIFSEKKSY
-123 GAFFLKKHKVDKQD
+123 AAFFLKKHQVNKQD
-137 LMDLVSTETIL
+137 LIDLVSTETIL
-148 DEGMASM
+148 DEGMAGM
-155 GGQEHGG
+155 GGPGEAGP

-194 IGRDEETNNLKQI
+194 IGREQETEDLKQI

-234 RRIAKNKNDIPEY
+234 RRIAKNKDDIPEY

-269 DFEERLKM
+269 DFEERLKL

-321 KGSIKVVASTTWE
+321 KGSIKVLASTTWE

-359 KETSVKILKGV
+359 KETAVKILKGV
-370 KQYYEDHHGC
+370 KQYYEKFHEC

-391 DYSSKF
+391 DYSTKF

-406 AIDII
+406 AIDVI

-419 LNGVKDGVIDHEE
+419 LNGVKDGKIDHEE
-432 IIHELSVMTGISIE
+432 IIHEISVMTGISIE

-457 TLEEKMKLQVFGQ
+457 TLEEKMKLQVYGQ

-487 LKNLNKPVGSFLF
+487 LKSLTKPVGSFLF

-509 ETARTLAKTLGVEL
+509 ETARQLAKTLGVEL
-523 VRFDM
+523 IRFDM

-535 SISKLIGSP
+535 SIAKLIGSP

-612 IMTSNLGAEDME
+612 IMTSNLGAEENE

-629 FGPSERTGEDDKAL
+629 FGKSERSGEDDKAL

-656 AVIKFNKLA
+656 AVIKFDKLG
-665 EKTMKSIVKKFLQEL
+665 KDTMKSVVKKFLQEL
-680 NTMTM
+680 NTMTT
-685 EKDVEVNATDQALDY
+685 EKDVEVNATDEAIEFLMT
-700 LVKKG
+700 KG

-716 RIIDEEIKNP
+716 RVIDDEIKKP
-726 LSKMILFGELN
+726 LSKMMLFGELTS
-737 EGGMVEVT
+737 GGMVEVS
-745 LSEDVVPKLTVV
+745 LQDNKLTVKFKAKKEKQV
-757 FRPNKVTTKIK
+757 LEQFKPTVSDEK
-768 GKSKSDGSTTKV
+768 KS
-780 SNKERKKQKLKNAKT
+780 Q
-795 S
+795 

>member
-6 EGLEKIFEDAVK
+6 EGLENIFENAVK

-30 EHVLISLV
+30 EHVLLSLI
-38 KDQTIGTTLIE
+38 KDLHIGTVLNE
-49 FKVNVGALI
+49 FKINVGALI
-58 KDVENYLDTKC
+58 KDVEDYLDTKC
-69 NDIVSKSKN
+69 SDIISKG
-78 PIVPRKTASLER
+78 PGPVVPRKTASLER

-97 QAQFQGRQDVT
+97 QALFQGRQDV
-108 SIDILISIFAEKKSY
+108 SSVDILISIFAEKKSY
-123 GAFFLKKHKVDKQD
+123 AAFFLKKHAVNKQD
-137 LMDLVSTETIL
+137 LIDLVSTETIL

-155 GGQEHGG
+155 GGAHEQGG

-194 IGRDEETNNLKQI
+194 IGREQETEDLKQI

-234 RRIAKNKNDIPEY
+234 RRIAKNKDDIPEY

-306 GNNMDMANMLKPALL
+306 GGSMDMANMLKPALL
-321 KGSIKVVASTTWE
+321 KGSIKVLASTTWE

-359 KETSVKILKGV
+359 KETSIKILKGV
-370 KQYYEDHHGC
+370 KQYYEKHHGC

-391 DYSSKF
+391 DYSMKF

-406 AIDII
+406 AIDVI

-419 LNGVKDGVIDHEE
+419 LNNVKDGKIDHEE
-432 IIHELSVMTGISIE
+432 IIHEISVMTGISIE

-452 ASNLK
+452 TSSLK
-457 TLEEKMKLQVFGQ
+457 TLEEKMKLQVYGQ

-487 LKNLNKPVGSFLF
+487 LKSLTKPVGSFLF

-509 ETARTLAKTLGVEL
+509 ETAKTLAKTLGVEL
-523 VRFDM
+523 IRFDM

-612 IMTSNLGAEDME
+612 IMTSNLGAEAME

-629 FGPSERTGEDDKAL
+629 FGPSERSGEDDKEL

-656 AVIKFNKLA
+656 AVIKFDKLNK
-665 EKTMKSIVKKFLQEL
+665 KTMISIVKKFLQEL

-685 EKDVEVNATDQALDY
+685 EKDVEVNATDTAIEFLMT
-700 LVKKG
+700 KG

-716 RIIDEEIKNP
+716 RVIDDEIKKP
-726 LSKMILFGELN
+726 LSRMILFGELT
-737 EGGMVEVT
+737 EGGMVEVG
-745 LSEDVVPKLTVV
+745 LVNDKLTVD
-757 FRPNKVTTKIK
+757 FKAKKQPQTIDQFKP
-768 GKSKSDGSTTKV
+768 KV
-780 SNKERKKQKLKNAKT
+780 SDEKT

>member
-1 MLEAN
+1 MDNVLEAN
-6 EGLEKIFEDAVK
+6 EGLENIFENAVS

-30 EHVLISLV
+30 EHVLLALI
-38 KDQTIGTTLIE
+38 KDKSIGATLHE
-49 FKVNVGALI
+49 FKVNVGTLI
-58 KDVENYLDTKC
+58 KDIEDYLNTKC
-69 NDIVSKSKN
+69 QDIIAKN
-78 PIVPRKTASLER
+78 MDKVVPRKTASLER

-97 QAQFQGRQDVT
+97 QALFQGRQDVS
-108 SIDILISIFAEKKSY
+108 SIDILISIFSEKKSY
-123 GAFFLKKHKVDKQD
+123 GAFFLKKHQINKQD
-137 LMDLVSTETIL
+137 LIDLVSTETIL
-148 DEGMASM
+148 DEGMAVLG
-155 GGQEHGG
+155 GGQPHT

-174 LKSYCENLNQKYFD
+174 LRSYTENLNQKYFD

-194 IGRDEETNNLKQI
+194 IGREEETSQLKQI

-218 VGDPG
+218 VGDAG

-228 VVEGLA
+228 LVEGLA
-234 RRIAKNKNDIPEY
+234 RRIAKNKKDIPEY
-247 LKDHIVWSL
+247 IKDHIVFSL

-269 DFEERLKM
+269 DFEERLKL

-285 GKSILFIDEA
+285 GKTILFIDEA
-295 HMIVGAGATGQ
+295 HMMVGAGATGQ
-306 GNNMDMANMLKPALL
+306 GNSMDMANMIKPALM
-321 KGSIKVVASTTWE
+321 KGNIKVIASTTWE
-334 EYRKYF
+334 EYRKFF

-350 QRLQVGEPS
+350 QRLQIGEPS
-359 KETSVKILKGV
+359 HDIAVKILKGI
-370 KQYYEDHHGC
+370 KQYYEKFHNC

-391 DYSSKF
+391 EYSAKF

-419 LNGVKDGVIDHEE
+419 LNGVKDGKIDHEE
-432 IIHELSVMTGISIE
+432 IIHEIAAITGISIE

-470 DKAIN
+470 DKALN
-475 TITDKILVARAG
+475 TIIDKILVARAG
-487 LKNLNKPVGSFLF
+487 LKTLNKPIGSFLF

-509 ETARTLAKTLGVEL
+509 ETARQLAKTLGVEL
-523 VRFDM
+523 LRFDM

-535 SISKLIGSP
+535 SIAKLIGSP

-549 YEDSNM
+549 YEDTTM

-565 KNPHAV
+565 KHPHAV
-571 VLFDEIEKAHRD
+571 VLFDEVEKAHRD

-612 IMTSNLGAEDME
+612 IMTSNLGAEEME
-624 RNNIG
+624 RNSIG
-629 FGPSERTGEDDKAL
+629 FGPSERTGEDDAAM

-656 AVIKFNKLA
+656 AVVKFNKLA
-665 EKTMKSIVKKFLQEL
+665 QETMKLIVKKFLAEL
-680 NTMTM
+680 NTMTV
-685 EKDVEVNATDQALDY
+685 EKNVEVNANDEAITFLI
-700 LVKKG
+700 KKG
-705 FDAKLGARPLQ
+705 FNAKMGARPLQ
-716 RIIDEEIKNP
+716 RVIDEEIKKP
-726 LSKMILFGELN
+726 LSRMILFGELS
-737 EGGMVEVT
+737 EGGRVDVS
-745 LSEDVVPKLTVV
+745 LSKDVIPKLEVK
-757 FRPNKVTTKIK
+757 FKVPVITNQFKPKIT
-768 GKSKSDGSTTKV
+768 D
-780 SNKERKKQKLKNAKT
+780 AKT